1 MQNQAFKLVRE
12 SAPLRKQ
19 VRDVLRAEI
28 VGMRFKPG
36 QRLLERELCEL
47 TGVSRTVIREALR
60 ALEAEGLVNVIP
72 GKGPSV
78 APQVELEEARGLYE
92 TRAVLEG
99 LAGRN
104 FVERATLA
112 ERAALRLA
120 FGKVEQ
126 SAKMPV
132 ADPHVLL
139 EGKREF
145 YEILFAGARNATVV
159 GILSGLRDRI
169 SALRAMTVVYPGR
182 APQSLQEIRAILDAV
197 EANDSDAVW
206 HACLSHVHSAAQ
218 VAHKILASQS
228 AAVEISDPG
237 KSTAPAGAKKAA

>member
-1 MQNQAFKLVRE
+1 MVENSLKLVRE

-19 VRDVLRAEI
+19 VRDILRAEI
-28 VGMRFKPG
+28 VSMRFKPG

-60 ALEAEGLVNVIP
+60 ALEAEGLVSVVP
-72 GKGPSV
+72 SKGPIV
-78 APQVELEEARGLYE
+78 APQIELEEARGLYE

-104 FVERATLA
+104 FVERASLE
-112 ERAALRLA
+112 ERKALRVA
-120 FGKVEQ
+120 FGKVER
-126 SAKMPV
+126 SANAKE
-132 ADPHVLL
+132 ADPHVIL

-145 YEILFAGARNATVV
+145 YEILLAGARNSTVT

-182 APQSLQEIRAILDAV
+182 APQSLAEIRAIVDAI
-197 EANDSDAVW
+197 EANDPEAAW
-206 HACLSHVHSAAQ
+206 TACLIHVHSAARI
-218 VAHKILASQS
+218 AFKILSAQTASDDPGATSASVKRTRSGS
-228 AAVEISDPG
+228 AA
-237 KSTAPAGAKKAA
+237 

>member
-28 VGMRFKPG
+28 VSMRFKPG

-120 FGKVEQ
+120 DRGYVMETG
-126 SAKMPV
+126 S
-132 ADPHVLL
+132 
-139 EGKREF
+139 
-145 YEILFAGARNATVV
+145 IT
-159 GILSGLRDRI
+159 LSGLGRELLDDR
-169 SALRAMTVVYPGR
+169 RV
-182 APQSLQEIRAILDAV
+182 QEAYLGD
-197 EANDSDAVW
+197 
-206 HACLSHVHSAAQ
+206 
-218 VAHKILASQS
+218 
-228 AAVEISDPG
+228 
-237 KSTAPAGAKKAA
+237 